1 MLVLGIAV
9 VFLLTSPT
17 WFATG
22 QDGVAVAQIVLGFVL
37 VGVGVWLYRASA
49 TGATR
54 GGGRC
59 DGG

>member
-22 QDGVAVAQIVLGFVL
+22 QDGIAVAQILLAFLL
-37 VGVGVWLYRASA
+37 VGVGVWLYRGSLRRP
-49 TGATR
+49 G
-54 GGGRC
+54 
-59 DGG
+59 